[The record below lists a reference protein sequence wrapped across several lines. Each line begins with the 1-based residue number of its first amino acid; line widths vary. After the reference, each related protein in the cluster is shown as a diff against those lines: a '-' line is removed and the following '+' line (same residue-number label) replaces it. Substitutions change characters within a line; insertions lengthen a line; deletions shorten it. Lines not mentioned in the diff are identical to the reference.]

1 MNFFNK
7 INIDFRSFILKLTK
21 TIDNSIGESLRIKL
35 VDIFS
40 PLLLFC
46 TIFFISIY
54 NLTSIIFFYALTKT
68 LILSHYIQ
76 NYKKNDKIYDISN
89 DWLIYTFSLFL
100 NKITFLFYGF
110 FGYII
115 RFLSIIF
122 IFDLLFLKQ
131 NNDKNVTMNT
141 FIYDSLVSIFDN
153 HYLFKNKYILNLSD
167 QIYKLETEYYP
178 KFRLNIFDKVCSL
191 SSLVFS
197 DDTDTST
204 ENDSKKED

>member
-7 INIDFRSFILKLTK
+7 INIDFRSSILKVTK

-115 RFLSIIF
+115 RFLS
-122 IFDLLFLKQ
+122 LKQ

-178 KFRLNIFDKVCSL
+178 KFRLNVFDKVLSL

-197 DDTDTST
+197 DETDTDTDTST

>member
-1 MNFFNK
+1 MNYFNK
-7 INIDFRSFILKLTK
+7 INIDVKSYISKITK
-21 TIDNSIGESLRIKL
+21 TIDDSIGESFRIKL

-40 PLLLFC
+40 PLLLFF
-46 TIFFISIY
+46 TIFLISIY

-68 LILSHYIQ
+68 LILSHYNQ
-76 NYKKNDKIYDISN
+76 NYKKNDKNYDISN

-100 NKITFLFYGF
+100 NKITFLFFGF

-153 HYLFKNKYILNLSD
+153 HYLFKNKYIINLSN

-178 KFRLNIFDKVCSL
+178 KFRLNLFDKICSL
-191 SSLVFS
+191 TSLVFS
-197 DDTDTST
+197 DDTYIDTEEET
-204 ENDSKKED
+204 KKDN